1 MKLTHRDKEVL
12 DLLLQ
17 GGTNK
22 KIAQQLRI
30 SGFTVRDHVSS
41 LLRKYCVRSRME
53 LVVEIGRMGEGSYG
67 LSGPLHR

>member
-1 MKLTHRDKEVL
+1 MKLTHREKEVL

-17 GGTNK
+17 GRTNK

-41 LLRKYCVRSRME
+41 LPRKYSVGSRME
-53 LVVEIGRMGEGSYG
+53 LVVEIGRMGEGKYG
-67 LSGPLHR
+67 LAGPLHR

>member
-1 MKLTHRDKEVL
+1 MKLTHREKEVL

-17 GGTNK
+17 GRTNK

-41 LLRKYCVRSRME
+41 LLRKYGVESRME
-53 LVVEIGRMGEGSYG
+53 LVVGIGRMGEGSNG
-67 LSGPLHR
+67 LAGPLHR

>member
-1 MKLTHRDKEVL
+1 ML

-17 GGTNK
+17 GRTNK

-41 LLRKYCVRSRME
+41 LLRKYSVGSRME
-53 LVVEIGRMGEGSYG
+53 LVVEIGRMGEGLHG
-67 LSGPLHR
+67 LAGPLHR